1 MSEKKKKK
9 PKTVYYDD
17 GRTVAD
23 MSYLR
28 GGRPKEPA
36 GIKKSGWREKWRTY
50 FQSVKMMLLPT
61 LVVLGLVTV
70 AFGILYLLLALA
82 S

>member
-1 MSEKKKKK
+1 MSDKKKKK

-23 MSYLR
+23 MSYL
-28 GGRPKEPA
+28 GGRRAKEPT
-36 GIKKSGWREKWRTY
+36 GVKKSGWREKWRTY

-61 LVVLGLVTV
+61 LVVLGLVSI

>member
-1 MSEKKKKK
+1 MSNKKKKK

-17 GRTVAD
+17 GRSLAD
-23 MSYLR
+23 MSAISNR
-28 GGRPKEPA
+28 GKEPS
-36 GIKKSGWREKWRTY
+36 GIKSGWREKWRTY
-50 FQSVKMMLLPT
+50 FESVKMMLLPM
-61 LVVLGLVTV
+61 LVVLGLVCV

>member
-1 MSEKKKKK
+1 MSNKKNKK

-17 GRTVAD
+17 GRTIAD
-23 MSYLR
+23 MSYL
-28 GGRPKEPA
+28 GGRRGKEPS
-36 GIKKSGWREKWRTY
+36 GMKKSGWREKWRTY

-61 LVVLGLVTV
+61 LVVLGLVSI
-70 AFGILYLLLALA
+70 AFGLLYILLALA